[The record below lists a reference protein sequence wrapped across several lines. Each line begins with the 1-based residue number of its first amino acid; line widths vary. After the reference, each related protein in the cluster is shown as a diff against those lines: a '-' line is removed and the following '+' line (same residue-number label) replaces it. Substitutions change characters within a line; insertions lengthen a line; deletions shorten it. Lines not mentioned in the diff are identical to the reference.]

1 MQFWSYRDPA
11 VDATLARYERAA
23 EWLGSLGPRPRTS
36 WTGYIVSV
44 VASHDAP
51 QKPRQLARRQ
61 DSLHFAHRPEGWRDK
76 IRPDARRDA
85 EKVRALAPAL
95 AELPERRA
103 ICVFGGRE
111 KIEASGSTS
120 TSST

>member
-1 MQFWSYRDPA
+1 
-11 VDATLARYERAA
+11 
-23 EWLGSLGPRPRTS
+23 
-36 WTGYIVSV
+36 VSV

-76 IRPDARRDA
+76 IREQDLAVSV
-85 EKVRALAPAL
+85 ETVRALAPAL

-111 KIEASGSTS
+111 KIEACAEELGLNIVELMG
-120 TSST
+120 